1 MTAMKI
7 SLMEKPKITNEKYT
21 SSTSCTSAMSA
32 VTPAERPPIFLKRSA
47 MYTSKITN
55 VMSRQTRHFW
65 KNFAPMVGSTELD
78 STTLNVRSAYA
89 SESFVAI
96 ACCSSSVT
104 ASLPAKDNVTWF
116 ASVPNVLLSAT
127 ETSRPVSSF
136 TRDAISSVSTSPST
150 EYLIIAPPTN

>member
-1 MTAMKI
+1 
-7 SLMEKPKITNEKYT
+7 
-21 SSTSCTSAMSA
+21 MS
-32 VTPAERPPIFLKRSA
+32 K
-47 MYTSKITN
+47 
-55 VMSRQTRHFW
+55 QTRHFW

-89 SESFVAI
+89 SDRDCAI

-104 ASLPAKDNVTWF
+104 ASLPAKNSVTWF
-116 ASVPNVLLSAT
+116 ASVPNVLLNAT